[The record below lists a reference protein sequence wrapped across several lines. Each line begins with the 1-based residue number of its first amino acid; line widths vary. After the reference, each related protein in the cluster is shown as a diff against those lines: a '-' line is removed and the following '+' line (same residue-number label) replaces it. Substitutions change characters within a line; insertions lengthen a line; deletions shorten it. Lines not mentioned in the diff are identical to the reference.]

1 MIARRLYALAL
12 AAGLAAGLA
21 PAAARAAGARTTLV
35 DLGGSRAYVRS
46 DASASLATV
55 VLFVRAGLDRQ
66 TAGQNGLAALV
77 AEAVLHTPV
86 DGVALTDA
94 VDAKGGSI
102 GFAAS
107 PQYVRFSLE
116 APPAALPTL
125 AALVARAL
133 AAPSFE
139 PAVLAAARTKL
150 GERIAD
156 DEADPR
162 LVGLDMLR
170 ASYYRDGAGLPA
182 LGTTAGLAA
191 LSAPD
196 ARAFFAR
203 CYLRGDAYVAAVGST
218 GDNAAAVSRALVD
231 ALPAGSTAQPQI
243 ATRAYA
249 PQPKRIVTHRD
260 VFAPYVVMGFAAP
273 SLGDNDFA
281 AALVMRSVLGDVF
294 QRVGA
299 TTLPPA
305 FRAVG
310 AMYGYDVDPAQFALW
325 INGSRIDPS
334 TGLATVDA
342 VLTGA
347 AKKALAPAVL
357 ARYKETARGEWALEA
372 LSLDERAFA
381 IGNAVALG
389 LDADAADQVTAAIGR
404 VTASDVQR
412 VAKKYF
418 RRFDV
423 ALVLPRSGN

>member
-1 MIARRLYALAL
+1 MTGQRLSAFAL
-12 AAGLAAGLA
+12 AAALASGL
-21 PAAARAAGARTTLV
+21 PAAAQAANARTTLV

-46 DASASLATV
+46 DAAASLATV

-77 AEAVLHTPV
+77 AESVLHTPL
-86 DGVALTDA
+86 DGVPLTDA

-102 GFAAS
+102 AIAVS
-107 PQYVRFSLE
+107 AQYVRFSLE
-116 APPAALPTL
+116 APPDALPAV

-139 PAVLAAARTKL
+139 PAVLTAARAKL
-150 GERIAD
+150 GQRIAD

-162 LVGLDMLR
+162 MVGLGMLR

-182 LGTTAGLAA
+182 LGTPAGLSA
-191 LSAPD
+191 LAPQD
-196 ARAFFAR
+196 ARAFFTR
-203 CYLRGDAYVAAVGST
+203 WYLRGDAYVTAVGST
-218 GDNAAAVSRALVD
+218 GENAAAVSRTLVA
-231 ALPAGSTAQPQI
+231 ALPAGSTAQPPI
-243 ATRAYA
+243 ATHAYTA
-249 PQPKRIVTHRD
+249 QPKRIVTHRD
-260 VFAPYVVMGFAAP
+260 VFAPYVVLGFAAP
-273 SLGDNDFA
+273 SLGDKDFA
-281 AALVMRSVLGDVF
+281 AALVMRSILGDVF

-342 VLTGA
+342 VLSGA

-357 ARYKETARGEWALEA
+357 ARYKETARGEWSLES

-389 LDADAADQVTAAIGR
+389 LDADAADGVTAAIGR
-404 VTASDVQR
+404 VTASDLQR

-418 RRFDV
+418 LRYDV
-423 ALVLPRSGN
+423 ALVLPRSGS

>member
-1 MIARRLYALAL
+1 MIRRPAALAL
-12 AAGLAAGLA
+12 CVVFATGLATGS
-21 PAAARAAGARTTLV
+21 ARAASQPTTQV

-46 DASASLATV
+46 DSAASLATV

-66 TAGQNGLAALV
+66 TATQNGLAALV
-77 AEAVLHTPV
+77 AEAVLQTPV
-86 DGVALTDA
+86 DGIALSDA
-94 VDAKGGSI
+94 VDAHGGSI
-102 GFAAS
+102 AFSVA
-107 PQYVRFSLE
+107 PPYVRFSLE
-116 APPAALPTL
+116 AAPDALPAL

-133 AAPSFE
+133 KAPSFE
-139 PAVLAAARTKL
+139 PATLTVARAKL
-150 GERIAD
+150 GERIAG

-182 LGTTAGLAA
+182 LGTTVGLAGLGP
-191 LSAPD
+191 PD

-203 CYLRGDAYVAAVGST
+203 WYLRGDAYVTAVGRTDENGAS
-218 GDNAAAVSRALVD
+218 VSRTLVD
-231 ALPAGSTAQPQI
+231 ALPAGSVARPPI

-249 PQPKRIVTHRD
+249 AQPKRIVTHRD
-260 VFAPYVVMGFAAP
+260 VFAPYVVVGFAAP

-281 AALVMRSVLGDVF
+281 AALVLRSMLGDVF
-294 QRVGA
+294 SRVGA
-299 TTLPPA
+299 TTLPPV

-310 AMYGYDVDPAQFALW
+310 AIYGYDVDPAQFALW

-342 VLTGA
+342 VLTNA
-347 AKKALAPAVL
+347 AKKTLAPAVL
-357 ARYKETARGEWALEA
+357 ARYKESARGEWALES
-372 LSLDERAFA
+372 LSLDDRAFA

-389 LDADAADQVTAAIGR
+389 LDADAADGVTAAIGR
-404 VTASDVQR
+404 VTGSDVQR

-423 ALVLPRSGN
+423 ALVLPRSGS

>member
-1 MIARRLYALAL
+1 MTGQRLSAFAL
-12 AAGLAAGLA
+12 AAALASGL
-21 PAAARAAGARTTLV
+21 PAAAQAANARTTLV

-46 DASASLATV
+46 DAAASLATV

-77 AEAVLHTPV
+77 AESVLHTPL
-86 DGVALTDA
+86 DGVPLTDA

-102 GFAAS
+102 AIAVS
-107 PQYVRFSLE
+107 AQYVRFSLE
-116 APPAALPTL
+116 APPDALPAV

-139 PAVLAAARTKL
+139 PAVLTAARAKL
-150 GERIAD
+150 GQRIAD

-162 LVGLDMLR
+162 MVGLGMLR

-182 LGTTAGLAA
+182 LGTPAGLSA
-191 LSAPD
+191 LAPQD
-196 ARAFFAR
+196 ARAFFTR
-203 CYLRGDAYVAAVGST
+203 WYLRGDAYVTAVGST
-218 GDNAAAVSRALVD
+218 GENAAAVSRTLVA
-231 ALPAGSTAQPQI
+231 ALPAGSTTQPPI
-243 ATRAYA
+243 GTHAYTA
-249 PQPKRIVTHRD
+249 QPKRIVTHRD
-260 VFAPYVVMGFAAP
+260 VFAPYVVLGFAAP
-273 SLGDNDFA
+273 SLGDKDFA
-281 AALVMRSVLGDVF
+281 AALVMRSILGDVF

-342 VLTGA
+342 VLSGA

-357 ARYKETARGEWALEA
+357 ARYKETARGEWSLES

-389 LDADAADQVTAAIGR
+389 LDADAADGVTAAIGR
-404 VTASDVQR
+404 VTASDLQR

-418 RRFDV
+418 LRYDV
-423 ALVLPRSGN
+423 ALVLPRSGS